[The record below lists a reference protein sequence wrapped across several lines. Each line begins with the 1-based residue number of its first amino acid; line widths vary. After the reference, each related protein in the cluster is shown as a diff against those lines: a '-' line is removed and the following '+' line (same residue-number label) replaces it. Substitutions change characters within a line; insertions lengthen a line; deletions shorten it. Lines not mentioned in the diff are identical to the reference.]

1 MKTTIF
7 PPAGSW
13 PGSIPESTGPAAP
26 STGRPP
32 DASAD
37 GPKARDRLEQTC
49 AQMESLFLHQL
60 IKSMRAAIPRSDLLG
75 ENKGE
80 ELYRELLD
88 VELSKTL
95 SQDRGFGLKEM
106 LLRQLGRF
114 SEENDE
120 KKESKDSSFF
130 RNRR

>member
-1 MKTTIF
+1 MF
-7 PPAGSW
+7 PPAGSR

-26 STGRPP
+26 SKGRSP
-32 DASAD
+32 DVSAA
-37 GPKARDRLEQTC
+37 GPKARDRLETTC

-80 ELYRELLD
+80 EMYRELLD

-95 SQDRGFGLKEM
+95 SQDRGFGLKEI
-106 LLRQLGRF
+106 LIRQLGRF
-114 SEENDE
+114 SEENGE
-120 KKESKDSSFF
+120 KKEPKDSSFP
-130 RNRR
+130 RDRR